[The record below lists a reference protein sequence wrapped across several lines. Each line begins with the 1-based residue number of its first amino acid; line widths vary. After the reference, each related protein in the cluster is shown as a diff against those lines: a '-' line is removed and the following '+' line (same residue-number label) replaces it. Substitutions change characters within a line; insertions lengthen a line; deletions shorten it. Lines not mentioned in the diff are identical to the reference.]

1 MLNKVR
7 ERERERFG
15 NGTRKTETQN
25 TYKEVVYVHREIN
38 DKRGESKEHSPV
50 GLDTVRLTFAIQN
63 GNVIS
68 SQASLGLDGHQ
79 EWRTSARG
87 NALAREMLRLDGNG
101 EGSLLK
107 LGIVN
112 RVFLK

>member
-1 MLNKVR
+1 MSSLGCKGREGVARGNSVEQSER

-38 DKRGESKEHSPV
+38 DKRGESREHSPV

-79 EWRTSARG
+79 EW
-87 NALAREMLRLDGNG
+87 
-101 EGSLLK
+101 
-107 LGIVN
+107 
-112 RVFLK
+112 